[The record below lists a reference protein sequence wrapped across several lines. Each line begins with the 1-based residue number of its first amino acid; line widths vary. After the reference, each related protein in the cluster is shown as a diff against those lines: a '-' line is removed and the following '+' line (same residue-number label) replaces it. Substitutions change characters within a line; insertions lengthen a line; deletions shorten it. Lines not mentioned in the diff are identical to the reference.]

1 MLTTPPPSWA
11 TWQRIVN
18 DTGVRDAPRRDPI
31 PVVARVVWATD
42 GEEHLPGQAIAWT
55 RSEVLVEL
63 RDPRCATVGPWL
75 LATDV
80 RRRPARPTA
89 TYQVEGRE
97 RLERVEYAVEELPL
111 STGAP
116 ALERVLAARAKDGW
130 RLCATTVARTLL
142 VTFERSGRQGRDA
155 QPATDQ

>member
-18 DTGVRDAPRRDPI
+18 DTGVRDAPRRNPI
-31 PVVARVVWATD
+31 PVLARVVWASD

-63 RDPRCATVGPWL
+63 RDPRCATVGAWL
-75 LATDV
+75 PSTDI
-80 RRRPARPTA
+80 RRRPSRAAAGHRF
-89 TYQVEGRE
+89 
-97 RLERVEYAVEELPL
+97 ERVERFEYAVEELPL

-116 ALERVLAARAKDGW
+116 ALERVLAARARNGW
-130 RLCATTVARTLL
+130 RLCATTVARTML
-142 VTFERSGRQGRDA
+142 VTFERTDSPRRD
-155 QPATDQ
+155 P